1 VTTTIREFQPT
12 DYDAVVSLW
21 RASPGVTLRDADAR
35 APLTAYIQRNAGLSF
50 VATDANL
57 IVGAVLC
64 GTDGRRGY
72 LQHLAV
78 AVSHR
83 RQGIGR
89 ELAERCVRALAERG
103 IDKCHLMV
111 VSDNH
116 DATAFWTRIGWV
128 ERTDIRLMSHTSSG
142 VATAKRY
149 GAADPYCTLNS

>member
-1 VTTTIREFQPT
+1 
-12 DYDAVVSLW
+12 
-21 RASPGVTLRDADAR
+21 
-35 APLTAYIQRNAGLSF
+35 
-50 VATDANL
+50 
-57 IVGAVLC
+57 
-64 GTDGRRGY
+64 
-72 LQHLAV
+72 
-78 AVSHR
+78 
-83 RQGIGR
+83 
-89 ELAERCVRALAERG
+89 VRALAERG